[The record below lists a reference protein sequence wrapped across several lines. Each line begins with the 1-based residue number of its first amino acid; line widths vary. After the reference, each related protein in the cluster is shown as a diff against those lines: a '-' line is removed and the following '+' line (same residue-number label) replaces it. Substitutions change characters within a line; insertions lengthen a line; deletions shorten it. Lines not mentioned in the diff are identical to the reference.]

1 MTSHQNRTLHKFE
14 PGSPYCA
21 DPNCLYCKE
30 LRKALERLDDR
41 KQKPQATGTP
51 LRAS

>member
-1 MTSHQNRTLHKFE
+1 MKSHPNQPLHKFE

-30 LRKALERLDDR
+30 LRKALERIEER
-41 KQKPQATGTP
+41 KQTP
-51 LRAS
+51 RANGHAG